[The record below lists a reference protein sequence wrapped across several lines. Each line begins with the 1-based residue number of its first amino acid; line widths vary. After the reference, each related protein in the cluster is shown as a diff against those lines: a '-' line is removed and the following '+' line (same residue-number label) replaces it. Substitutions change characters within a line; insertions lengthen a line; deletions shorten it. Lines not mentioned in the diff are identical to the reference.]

1 MLVSYSL
8 VSSCPC
14 SFGLVV
20 TFDCSFGFVATCFHC
35 RFEDFLIGRQTVSH
49 ESEVEMATRANKNFT
64 AQVRRLSEG
73 GLEFRARRLALGP
86 SLGVPPGL
94 PHGVPQGA
102 NH

>member
-49 ESEVEMATRANKNFT
+49 ESEVEMATRANKKLYSPGS
-64 AQVRRLSEG
+64 AIVRRG
-73 GLEFRARRLALGP
+73 FR
-86 SLGVPPGL
+86 V
-94 PHGVPQGA
+94 
-102 NH
+102 